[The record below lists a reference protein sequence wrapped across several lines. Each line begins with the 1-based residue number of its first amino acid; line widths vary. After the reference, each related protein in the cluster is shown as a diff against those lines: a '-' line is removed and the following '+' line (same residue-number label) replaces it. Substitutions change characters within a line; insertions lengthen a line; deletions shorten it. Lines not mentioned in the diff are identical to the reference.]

1 MDSIGDYNYELLN
14 KDFSTVE
21 KVKNSCE
28 DCSDKEIMIAVLRGF
43 LASKDKLVL
52 SLQKDKK
59 DDARLINLLRNQKQ
73 ILSDKNFELR
83 SGNTI
88 PKTVQNRIVYDSL
101 KGKYS
106 NMTLNLSHFFVK
118 RQTLIFPKEIPRTF
132 YLSVHC

>member
-1 MDSIGDYNYELLN
+1 MDSTGANSNELLSEE
-14 KDFSTVE
+14 FSTVQE
-21 KVKNSCE
+21 SSTVQEFSTIQQVKNSCE

-88 PKTVQNRIVYDSL
+88 PTTVKNRIVHDTL

-106 NMTLNLSHFFVK
+106 NMTLNLSH
-118 RQTLIFPKEIPRTF
+118 IF
-132 YLSVHC
+132 L